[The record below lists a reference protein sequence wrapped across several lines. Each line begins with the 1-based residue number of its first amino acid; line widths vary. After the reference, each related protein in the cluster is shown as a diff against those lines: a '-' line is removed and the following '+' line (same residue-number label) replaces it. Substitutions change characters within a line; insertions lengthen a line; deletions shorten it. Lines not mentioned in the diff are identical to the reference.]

1 MPSKLGKYVL
11 QRTLGQ
17 GAFSK
22 VKQALNKENGE
33 YYAIK
38 IHRSDDHSFGD
49 ESYKVVETEARAIAQ
64 LRHPNIVN
72 IIDFLP
78 EAFVE
83 KSNGIGYPVCCV
95 IVEELAQGG
104 ELFYYVKNSGHF
116 SERMARFFFHQMI
129 EGLEYV
135 HKKGMAHR
143 DIKPDNIL
151 FDANFNIKIADFG
164 FAGPL
169 AGRTGTGYMSTQCG
183 TKPYQAPEINEGKVY
198 KGEEV
203 DLFAIAIV
211 LFIMVGG
218 IPPFS
223 QAVKEDF
230 YYKLLMNPEKFE
242 LYWKYVCKQVSNGD
256 SHFSAEFKDLMTKM
270 FSYNPSLR
278 LTSSQI
284 KSHPW
289 YTQTLPS
296 QGEVL
301 DEFKRRKEI
310 NDKESEQER
319 AVKR

>member
-38 IHRSDDHSFGD
+38 IHRSDDPSFGD

-116 SERMARFFFHQMI
+116 SERMARFFFH
-129 EGLEYV
+129 
-135 HKKGMAHR
+135 
-143 DIKPDNIL
+143 
-151 FDANFNIKIADFG
+151 
-164 FAGPL
+164 
-169 AGRTGTGYMSTQCG
+169 
-183 TKPYQAPEINEGKVY
+183 
-198 KGEEV
+198 
-203 DLFAIAIV
+203 
-211 LFIMVGG
+211 
-218 IPPFS
+218 
-223 QAVKEDF
+223 
-230 YYKLLMNPEKFE
+230 
-242 LYWKYVCKQVSNGD
+242 
-256 SHFSAEFKDLMTKM
+256 
-270 FSYNPSLR
+270 
-278 LTSSQI
+278 
-284 KSHPW
+284 
-289 YTQTLPS
+289 
-296 QGEVL
+296 
-301 DEFKRRKEI
+301 
-310 NDKESEQER
+310 
-319 AVKR
+319 